1 MAKNIC
7 NLLMIAGTGR
17 NVGKT
22 MLACRLIAQFSHQNV
37 IAIKVSPHFHQQA
50 DGQKI
55 LFQNPDF
62 VIIEETATGTAK
74 DSSRM
79 LQAGASKV
87 FYIQTRERIIEE
99 PFRKILSMLPEN
111 QPVVCE
117 SGAML
122 EFARPALFFLVYKKG
137 ESQSKPGLERIDYH
151 PDQKIAFDGEGFDF
165 DFDKIGFEN
174 YAWVLKNK

>member
-1 MAKNIC
+1 MKKQLN

-37 IAIKVSPHFHQQA
+37 IGIKVSPHFHQQA
-50 DGQKI
+50 EGQKI
-55 LFQNPDF
+55 LVQKSDF
-62 VIIEETATGTAK
+62 VIIEETATGTSK

-87 FYIQTRERIIEE
+87 FYIQTHDRIIED

-111 QPVVCE
+111 QPVICE
-117 SGAML
+117 SGTLL
-122 EFARPALFFLVYKKG
+122 EYARPGLFFLVYKKG
-137 ESQSKPGLERIDYH
+137 ETQTKPGLNSIDYD
-151 PDQKIAFDGEGFDF
+151 PDQKIAFDGEVFDF
-165 DFDKIGFEN
+165 DFEKIRFEN
-174 YAWVLKNK
+174 HVWVLKK

>member
-1 MAKNIC
+1 MKKELN

-55 LFQNPDF
+55 LLQSPDF
-62 VIIEETATGTAK
+62 VIIEETTTGISK

-87 FYIQTRERIIEE
+87 FYIQTRDRIIEE

-111 QPVVCE
+111 QPVICE

-137 ESQSKPGLERIDYH
+137 ESQSKCGLERIDYH

-165 DFDKIGFEN
+165 DFKKIKFED
-174 YAWVLKNK
+174 YAWVLKK

>member
-1 MAKNIC
+1 MKKQLN

-62 VIIEETATGTAK
+62 VIIEETATGTTK

-79 LQAGASKV
+79 LQAGAGKV
-87 FYIQTRERIIEE
+87 FYIQTRNRIIEE
-99 PFRKILSMLPEN
+99 PFRKILAMLPEN
-111 QPVVCE
+111 QPVICE

-122 EFARPALFFLVYKKG
+122 EFAQPGLFLLVYRKG
-137 ESQSKPGLERIDYH
+137 QTESKPGLERLDYV
-151 PDQKIAFDGEGFDF
+151 PDRKIAFDGEGFDL

-174 YAWVLKNK
+174 HAWVLKE